1 MLFAAF
7 TAGAFI
13 RESTPAFAMYA
24 LFALAGVAW
33 ATINVN
39 SFPMVVELSTGENI
53 GKYTGYYYTA
63 SMAAQIITPVL
74 SGLLLDVSMLF
85 LFPYAAAFVLLSG
98 VTMLFVKF
106 GNAQDLGGKTAKQL
120 IEDNFSAED

>member
-1 MLFAAF
+1 
-7 TAGAFI
+7 
-13 RESTPAFAMYA
+13 
-24 LFALAGVAW
+24 
-33 ATINVN
+33 
-39 SFPMVVELSTGENI
+39 
-53 GKYTGYYYTA
+53 
-63 SMAAQIITPVL
+63 MAAQIITPVL

-106 GNAQDLGGKTAKQL
+106 GNAQDLGGKTTKQL